1 MTILQV
7 KQIRYKTGYIA
18 CHSYEDQNQ
27 AKRIYVIES
36 RLVVL
41 WAEAN
46 YDMVWGDF
54 LSFLYPNDDDPG
66 MFTFKMHQG
75 VHLRH
80 VHLHE
85 KMLSIANS

>member
-46 YDMVWGDF
+46 YDMV
-54 LSFLYPNDDDPG
+54 
-66 MFTFKMHQG
+66 
-75 VHLRH
+75 
-80 VHLHE
+80 
-85 KMLSIANS
+85 